1 MAKKSKKKKN
11 KKEDKELDEV
21 LSTLKDDK
29 KQVDGLDEEL
39 SKLDSKDYDPQRLAL
54 IKVSLEAVK
63 ENIDKILR
71 LMDKNYNIKSDDY
84 ITAGMGAA
92 ENIQSNLDEKRDLE
106 LSDPIVLEGQRVVE
120 GVFDGTSM
128 IGSDGRQ
135 YTVPANYASKSKLVE
150 GDILKLTITNG
161 GSFIFKQ
168 IAPIERRRLIGVLAY
183 DELKHQYYATLNDK
197 KWRVLTASVT
207 YFKGEPGDEI
217 VFIIPKNTA
226 SRWAAVENII
236 KLVDED
242 EEDDAQTGRPV
253 ESPNPFDDDI
263 DFEGNESDDSLEL

>member
-1 MAKKSKKKKN
+1 MAKNPKKKKN

-21 LSTLKDDK
+21 LSTLKGDK

-168 IAPIERRRLIGVLAY
+168 IAPIERRRLIGVLVY

-197 KWRVLTASVT
+197 KWRVLTASAT

-242 EEDDAQTGRPV
+242 EDNDAQTGRPV

-263 DFEGNESDDSLEL
+263 DFEGNESDDSSEL

>member
-236 KLVDED
+236 KLVDEG

-263 DFEGNESDDSLEL
+263 DFEGNETDDSLEL